1 MVNSRHNREKEAR
14 IFMDE
19 KKKQHPIRIV
29 VDDALYQRLK
39 EECKDHGDVSKL
51 VRKLLAKYLDMM
63 DGTK

>member
-1 MVNSRHNREKEAR
+1 
-14 IFMDE
+14 MDE